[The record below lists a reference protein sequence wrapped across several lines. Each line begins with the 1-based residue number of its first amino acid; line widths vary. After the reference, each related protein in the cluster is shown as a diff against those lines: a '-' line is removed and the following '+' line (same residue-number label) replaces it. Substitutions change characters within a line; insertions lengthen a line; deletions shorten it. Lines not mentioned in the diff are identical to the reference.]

1 MLDKHLMLQI
11 TTGLSITGVLLNIAL
26 VSFLNKFQYQESYL
40 FLFIKN
46 VSSSTSHKK
55 NLVFISVLRKIN
67 KILSSTFFYEH
78 ILIQISMNVNT
89 MKAKIYHKLKYD
101 LEGHIML

>member
-26 VSFLNKFQYQESYL
+26 VSFLNKFQYQESYF

-46 VSSSTSHKK
+46 VSSSTPHKK
-55 NLVFISVLRKIN
+55 TPVFISIF
-67 KILSSTFFYEH
+67 TFFYEP

-89 MKAKIYHKLKYD
+89 MKTQIYHKLKYD
-101 LEGHIML
+101 LKGHIMP